1 MTGAGGTWPTNR
13 MRTRDR
19 VLPLSPGLL
28 VV

>member
-1 MTGAGGTWPTNR
+1 MTGAGGTWSTTR
-13 MRTRDR
+13 LRTRDR